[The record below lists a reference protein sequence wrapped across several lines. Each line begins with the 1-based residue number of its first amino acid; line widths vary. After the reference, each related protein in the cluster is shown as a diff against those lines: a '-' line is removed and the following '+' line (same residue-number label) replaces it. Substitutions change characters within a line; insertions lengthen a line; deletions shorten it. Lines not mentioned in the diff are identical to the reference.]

1 MIFIILLLFGKN
13 NIFSFYFFILSFIKS
28 IFKNIKKMIQIDEF
42 FNYSHCKIVYN
53 NIKILKNNMKD
64 SIHF

>member
-1 MIFIILLLFGKN
+1 
-13 NIFSFYFFILSFIKS
+13 
-28 IFKNIKKMIQIDEF
+28 MIQIDEF
-42 FNYSHCKIVYN
+42 FNYSHCQIVYN